1 MKAMKKTIAVLLTV
15 CMVVSMFA
23 LAAVTV
29 SVGAAAG
36 ETWSVMGSFN
46 NWTSDYDMTDNKDG
60 TYTVAIENVAKGEY
74 QFKVRKDHEWFVS
87 YGKNGSN
94 YEFTV
99 AGVESTTVTITFDYD
114 TQEITVTGEGVEKF
128 ELNIEKIVA
137 AGNGSQSSSFLNGET
152 WEPGADV
159 NKMTEIES
167 NVYQIT
173 YRDVAAG
180 EYEFK
185 FAANGSWDV
194 SWGRSGEV
202 ELNDWNDAQYG
213 GYENDIYFTLQSKED
228 VTLVLDLTRFD
239 PDTKSGAKYMIAAS
253 NEPEPSTQPTTGQLY
268 EEGYY
273 IVGDFNGWQA
283 QPQYRL
289 TENQAT
295 QGEYTRPCVT
305 FNSGEEFKVAYCNGY
320 GLETYYPNGM
330 GDEYEI
336 SAAGNYDVY
345 FRPDGKG
352 SQEYGWHEGY
362 IYAEESSILGSSLTV
377 GEGDISFN
385 VYFYATDEQID
396 NSPVVYFNWTG
407 ADDVSR
413 EIVDYLSAE
422 RKTNLGGNVGYAY
435 KAICPVPA
443 AEMSDEITVSYSF
456 DGDDGNFNAAKKTF
470 SVRDNAMTYA
480 ASENEKVKNV
490 AVTMLNFGAACQNQF
505 AYKTDNL
512 ANKYLGDAED
522 LSILT
527 QEEINGIT
535 ANIPDKATINE
546 NSKLSEIGLA
556 YKGFTLFVQSKT
568 TLRFYFEIV
577 DADKYKGNEGKL
589 HLGTTGQETAYGDGT
604 KYVYV
609 EWTNIGTPAL
619 DETEMLYGNGE
630 ELGKFSA
637 LSYVKAA
644 LTGGTTD
651 NSLPSTVSALYRFH
665 KAAKAL
671 STQAAQ

>member
-1 MKAMKKTIAVLLTV
+1 MKAMKKTLAVLLTV

-29 SVGAAAG
+29 SVGAVAG

-46 NWTSDYDMTDNKDG
+46 EWTIDYDMTDNSDG
-60 TYTVAIENVAKGEY
+60 TYTVAIENVASGDY
-74 QFKVRKDHEWFVS
+74 LFKVRKDGSWDVS
-87 YGKNGSN
+87 YGKGDAN
-94 YEFTV
+94 YDFTV
-99 AGVESTTVTITFDYD
+99 EGVESTTVTITFDSD
-114 TQEITVTGEGVEKF
+114 TKKITVSGEGVKKSEH
-128 ELNIEKIVA
+128 NIKKIVV
-137 AGNGSQSSSFLNGET
+137 AGDGSQSSSFLNGET
-152 WEPGADV
+152 WNTDADV

-167 NVYQIT
+167 NLYQIT
-173 YRDVAAG
+173 YSDVAAG
-180 EYEFK
+180 NYEFK
-185 FAANGSWDV
+185 FAANGSWIIN
-194 SWGRSGEV
+194 WGSAVDSEV
-202 ELNDWNDAQYG
+202 TINEWNNAVWNSID
-213 GYENDIYFTLQSKED
+213 NIKFTLDSEED
-228 VTLVLDLTRFD
+228 VTLVLDLTEFD
-239 PDTKSGAKYMIAAS
+239 PETNSGAKYKIIVGD
-253 NEPEPSTQPTTGQLY
+253 EPEPSTGPLY
-268 EEGYY
+268 EPGYY
-273 IVGDFNGWQA
+273 IVGEFNGWQA

-305 FNSGEEFKVAYCNGY
+305 FNSGEEFKIAHCNGY
-320 GLETYYPNGM
+320 NLDAYYPDCM
-330 GDEYEI
+330 GNEYEI
-336 SAAGNYDVY
+336 FAAGNYDVY

-385 VYFYATDEQID
+385 VYFYATNEQID
-396 NSPVVYFNWTG
+396 NSPVVYFNWKG
-407 ADDVSR
+407 ADNADR
-413 EIVDYLSAE
+413 EIIDRLSAD
-422 RKTNLGGNVGYAY
+422 RKTYLGEEVGYAY

-443 AEMSDEITVSYSF
+443 AEMSDEIKVSYTF
-456 DGDDGNFNAAKKTF
+456 DGSNYNAAKKTF

-480 ASENEKVKNV
+480 ASDNETVKNV

-505 AYKTDNL
+505 AYDTDNL
-512 ANKYLGDAED
+512 ANKYLGNAQD

-535 ANIPDKATINE
+535 ANIPDKADINST
-546 NSKLSEIGLA
+546 SKLSEIGLA

-577 DADKYKGNEGKL
+577 DAQKYAGNEGKL
-589 HLGTTGQETAYGDGT
+589 HLGTTGQETAYGT

-619 DETEMLYGNGE
+619 NETEMLYGNGE
-630 ELGKFSA
+630 ELGEFSA

-665 KAAKAL
+665 KAAQAL
-671 STQAAQ
+671 STQATQ

>member
-1 MKAMKKTIAVLLTV
+1 
-15 CMVVSMFA
+15 
-23 LAAVTV
+23 
-29 SVGAAAG
+29 
-36 ETWSVMGSFN
+36 
-46 NWTSDYDMTDNKDG
+46 
-60 TYTVAIENVAKGEY
+60 
-74 QFKVRKDHEWFVS
+74 
-87 YGKNGSN
+87 
-94 YEFTV
+94 
-99 AGVESTTVTITFDYD
+99 
-114 TQEITVTGEGVEKF
+114 
-128 ELNIEKIVA
+128 
-137 AGNGSQSSSFLNGET
+137 
-152 WEPGADV
+152 
-159 NKMTEIES
+159 
-167 NVYQIT
+167 
-173 YRDVAAG
+173 
-180 EYEFK
+180 
-185 FAANGSWDV
+185 
-194 SWGRSGEV
+194 
-202 ELNDWNDAQYG
+202 
-213 GYENDIYFTLQSKED
+213 
-228 VTLVLDLTRFD
+228 
-239 PDTKSGAKYMIAAS
+239 
-253 NEPEPSTQPTTGQLY
+253 
-268 EEGYY
+268 YY

-305 FNSGEEFKVAYCNGY
+305 FNSGEKFKVAYCNGY
-320 GLETYYPNGM
+320 DLETYYPDGM
-330 GDEYEI
+330 GNEYKI
-336 SAAGNYDVY
+336 FAAGNYDVY

-385 VYFYATDEQID
+385 VYFYATNEQID
-396 NSPVVYFNWTG
+396 NSPVVYFNWKG
-407 ADDVSR
+407 ADNADR
-413 EIVDYLSAE
+413 EIIDRLSAD
-422 RKTNLGGNVGYAY
+422 RKTYLGEEVGYAY

-480 ASENEKVKNV
+480 ASDNEIVKNV

-527 QEEINGIT
+527 QEEIDGIT

-556 YKGFTLFVQSKT
+556 YKGFTLFVKSKT
-568 TLRFYFEIV
+568 TLRFYFEII

-589 HLGTTGQETAYGDGT
+589 RLGDTGQEAPYGDGT

-619 DETEMLYGNGE
+619 NETEMLYGNNE
-630 ELGKFSA
+630 ELGEYSA
-637 LSYVKAA
+637 LSYVMAV
-644 LTGGTTD
+644 LTGSTD
-651 NSLPSTVSALYRFH
+651 ETLKSTVSTLYRFH

>member
-36 ETWSVMGSFN
+36 EIWSVIGLKED
-46 NWTSDYDMTDNKDG
+46 WTTDYDMTDNKDG
-60 TYTVAIENVAKGEY
+60 TYTVAIENVASDYY
-74 QFKVRKDHEWFVS
+74 QFKVRKDHEWNVS
-87 YGKNGSN
+87 YGKGNAN
-94 YEFTV
+94 YDFTV
-99 AGVESTTVTITFDYD
+99 EGVDSTTVTITFDSV
-114 TQEITVTGEGVEKF
+114 THEITVSGEGVKKSEH
-128 ELNIEKIVA
+128 NIKKIVA

-152 WEPGADV
+152 WNTDADV

-185 FAANGSWDV
+185 FAANGSWNV
-194 SWGRSGEV
+194 NWGSAVDSEV
-202 ELNDWNDAQYG
+202 TINEWNNAVWNSTD
-213 GYENDIYFTLQSKED
+213 NIKFTLDSEED
-228 VTLVLDLTRFD
+228 VTLVLDLTEFD
-239 PDTKSGAKYMIAAS
+239 PETNSGAKYKIAAG

-273 IVGDFNGWQA
+273 IVGEFNGWQA

-320 GLETYYPNGM
+320 VLETYYPNGM
-330 GDEYEI
+330 DDEYEI

-345 FRPDGKG
+345 FRPDGQG
-352 SQEYGWHEGY
+352 DQEHGWYEGY
-362 IYAEESSILGSSLTV
+362 IYTEECSILGSSLTV

-385 VYFYATDEQID
+385 VYFYATNEQID

-422 RKTNLGGNVGYAY
+422 RTTNLGGEVGYAY

-443 AEMSDEITVSYSF
+443 AEMSDEITISYTF
-456 DGDDGNFNAAKKTF
+456 DGSNYNAAKKTF

-480 ASENEKVKNV
+480 ASDNETVKNV

-505 AYKTDNL
+505 AYDTDNL
-512 ANKYLGDAED
+512 ANKDLGNAQN

-546 NSKLSEIGLA
+546 NSKLSEIGLE

-577 DADKYKGNEGKL
+577 DADKYKDNEGKL
-589 HLGTTGQETAYGDGT
+589 RLGDTGQEAPYGDGT

-619 DETEMLYGNGE
+619 NETEMLYGNGE
-630 ELGKFSA
+630 ELGEFSA

-665 KAAKAL
+665 KAAQAL
-671 STQAAQ
+671 I

>member
-36 ETWSVMGSFN
+36 ETWSVIGLNDDWS
-46 NWTSDYDMTDNKDG
+46 TDYDMTDNGNG
-60 TYTVAIENVAKGEY
+60 TYTREIAEVTPGAYE
-74 QFKVRKDHEWFVS
+74 FKVRKNHNWDVS
-87 YGKNGSN
+87 YGKGNAN
-94 YEFTV
+94 YDFTV
-99 AGVESTTVTITFDYD
+99 EGVNSTTVTITFDSD
-114 TQEITVTGEGVEKF
+114 TGEITVSGEGVKKSEH
-128 ELNIEKIVA
+128 NIKKIVV
-137 AGNGSQSSSFLNGET
+137 AGECSQSSSFLNGESWNT
-152 WEPGADV
+152 DADV

-185 FAANGSWDV
+185 FAANGSWKV
-194 SWGRSGEV
+194 NWGSAVDSEV
-202 ELNDWNDAQYG
+202 TINEWNNAVWNSNDN
-213 GYENDIYFTLQSKED
+213 IYFTLQSKED
-228 VTLVLDLTRFD
+228 VTLVLDLTGFD
-239 PDTKSGAKYMIAAS
+239 PETKSGAKYKIIVGD
-253 NEPEPSTQPTTGQLY
+253 EPEPSTQPTTGQLY
-268 EEGYY
+268 KEGYY

-305 FNSGEEFKVAYCNGY
+305 FNSGEKFKVAYCNGY
-320 GLETYYPNGM
+320 DLETYYPDGM
-330 GDEYEI
+330 GNEYKI
-336 SAAGNYDVY
+336 FAAGNYDVY

-385 VYFYATDEQID
+385 VYFYATKEQID

-422 RKTNLGGNVGYAY
+422 RKTNLGGEVGYAY

-443 AEMSDEITVSYSF
+443 AEMSDEITISYTF
-456 DGDDGNFNAAKKTF
+456 DGSNYNAAKKTF

-527 QEEINGIT
+527 QEEIDGIT

-568 TLRFYFEIV
+568 TLRFYFEII
-577 DADKYKGNEGKL
+577 DADKYKGNGGKL
-589 HLGTTGQETAYGDGT
+589 RLGDTGQEAPYGDGT

-630 ELGKFSA
+630 ELGEFSA

-665 KAAKAL
+665 KAAQAL
-671 STQAAQ
+671 

>member
-1 MKAMKKTIAVLLTV
+1 MKAMKKTLAVLLTV

-29 SVGAAAG
+29 SVGAVAG
-36 ETWSVMGSFN
+36 EIWSVMGSFN
-46 NWTSDYDMTDNKDG
+46 EWTIDYNMTDNSDG
-60 TYTVAIENVAKGEY
+60 TYTVAIENVASGDY
-74 QFKVRKDHEWFVS
+74 LFKVRKDHSWDVS
-87 YGKNGSN
+87 YGKGDAN
-94 YEFTV
+94 YDFTV
-99 AGVESTTVTITFDYD
+99 EGVESTTVTITFDSD
-114 TQEITVTGEGVEKF
+114 THEITVSGEGVEKF

-194 SWGRSGEV
+194 NWGSAVDSVNWGSAVDSEV
-202 ELNDWNDAQYG
+202 TINEWNNAVWNSD
-213 GYENDIYFTLQSKED
+213 NIKFTLDSEED
-228 VTLVLDLTRFD
+228 VTLVLDLTGFD
-239 PDTKSGAKYMIAAS
+239 PETKSGAKYKIIVGD
-253 NEPEPSTQPTTGQLY
+253 EPEPSTQPTTGQLY
-268 EEGYY
+268 KEGYY
-273 IVGDFNGWQA
+273 IVGEFNDWQA

-305 FNSGEEFKVAYCNGY
+305 FNSGEKFKVAYCNGY
-320 GLETYYPNGM
+320 VLETYYPDGM
-330 GDEYEI
+330 GNEYEI
-336 SAAGNYDVY
+336 FAAGNYDVY

-385 VYFYATDEQID
+385 VYFYATDKQID
-396 NSPVVYFNWTG
+396 NSPVVYFNWKG
-407 ADDVSR
+407 ADNADR
-413 EIVDYLSAE
+413 EIIDRLSAD
-422 RKTNLGGNVGYAY
+422 RRTYLGEEVGYAY

-480 ASENEKVKNV
+480 ASDNETVKNV

-505 AYKTDNL
+505 AYDTDNR
-512 ANKYLGDAED
+512 
-522 LSILT
+522 S
-527 QEEINGIT
+527 
-535 ANIPDKATINE
+535 
-546 NSKLSEIGLA
+546 
-556 YKGFTLFVQSKT
+556 V
-568 TLRFYFEIV
+568 V
-577 DADKYKGNEGKL
+577 
-589 HLGTTGQETAYGDGT
+589 
-604 KYVYV
+604 
-609 EWTNIGTPAL
+609 
-619 DETEMLYGNGE
+619 
-630 ELGKFSA
+630 
-637 LSYVKAA
+637 
-644 LTGGTTD
+644 
-651 NSLPSTVSALYRFH
+651 
-665 KAAKAL
+665 
-671 STQAAQ
+671 